1 MYKRFLM
8 LSLTLLLGAFLLAGC
23 GEDKTDSSKTETTTV
38 SATQTTTAAETK
50 AKSEPTA
57 AQNAPTAFPTIMN
70 VSPRAMTRQESAS
83 GFTSPR
89 QMAILWRPTS
99 PTKVRQKETATGSV
113 PDDLSAKWIFDSQ
126 QKNAAAPD

>member
-57 AQNAPTAFPTIMN
+57 AQNATTADNKNTD
-70 VSPRAMTRQESAS
+70 SSSAESAPA
-83 GFTSPR
+83 FDH
-89 QMAILWRPTS
+89 
-99 PTKVRQKETATGSV
+99 
-113 PDDLSAKWIFDSQ
+113 DDFELPVI
-126 QKNAAAPD
+126 